1 MTDTTIFPTENP
13 TQLQGELAQLI
24 VDALNLDVAAADIA
38 PDASLFGDGL
48 GLDSI
53 DVLEVA
59 LVVSK
64 RYGFQLRADNEDN
77 VKIFTSLRTLTEHII
92 AQRTK

>member
-1 MTDTTIFPTENP
+1 MQDTPTP
-13 TQLQGELAQLI
+13 TATADLLREVAQLI
-24 VDALNLDVAAADIA
+24 VEGLNLETAADQIGA
-38 PDASLFGDGL
+38 DDPLYGDGL

-64 RYGFQLRADNEDN
+64 RYGLQLRADSADN
-77 VKIFTSLRTLTEHII
+77 RHIFSSLRSLSEYI
-92 AQRTK
+92 AAHRTR

>member
-1 MTDTTIFPTENP
+1 MSENTAP
-13 TQLQGELAQLI
+13 IYDRDLQSEVAALI
-24 VDALNLDVAAADIA
+24 VDALNLDVAAADIGSDD
-38 PDASLFGDGL
+38 PLYGDGL

-64 RYGFQLRADNEDN
+64 RYGLQLRADNDDN
-77 VKIFTSLRTLTEHII
+77 HRIFSSLRSLTEYIS

>member
-1 MTDTTIFPTENP
+1 MTAIFPTPNP
-13 TQLQGELAQLI
+13 QELQTEVATLI
-24 VDALNLDVAAADIA
+24 VEALNLDVAPGDIEPEA
-38 PDASLFGDGL
+38 PLFGDGL

-77 VKIFTSLRTLTEHII
+77 VRIFTSLHTLTEHII
-92 AQRTK
+92 AQRAK

>member
-1 MTDTTIFPTENP
+1 MKSENI
-13 TQLQGELAQLI
+13 TAAYDLALQGEVAELI
-24 VDALNLDVAAADIA
+24 VQALNLDVAPGDINADD
-38 PDASLFGDGL
+38 PLYGDGL

-64 RYGFQLRADNEDN
+64 RYGLQLRADNDDN
-77 VKIFTSLRTLTEHII
+77 HRIFSSLRSLTEYIS
-92 AQRTK
+92 AQRTA

>member
-1 MTDTTIFPTENP
+1 MSQQTSPHTAETF
-13 TQLQGELAQLI
+13 LAEVADLI
-24 VDALNLDVAAADIA
+24 VSALNLDLDPMNIE
-38 PDASLFGDGL
+38 PDAPLFGEGL

-64 RYGFQLRADNEDN
+64 RYGFQLRSDNDDN
-77 VKIFTSLRTLTEHII
+77 VRIFSSLRTLAAHI
-92 AQRTK
+92 ASQRTK